1 MSTKY
6 QQNEQQLNLSPQII
20 GRKKIMTK
28 WRWKSGL
35 GLGQTQNSYGINDK
49 NDSSE
54 WYINKP

>member
-28 WRWKSGL
+28 WRWKSGP
-35 GLGQTQNSYGINDK
+35 G
-49 NDSSE
+49 
-54 WYINKP
+54 